1 MAGALPEILTGEFA
15 PARLELWPPR
25 SMRVVDW
32 NIDRG
37 LHLDGILDF
46 LSSSDADLLLLQ
58 EVDLNARR
66 THRLN
71 IAEEIAR
78 PLRMNYVFARE
89 FQELLEGSTDSPA
102 YHGQATLSRW
112 RLEKPRVIRFR
123 SQSHFWRPHWFVPR
137 IHPFQVRLGGRI
149 ALVVEAVTA
158 GRKLVT
164 YNLHL
169 ESRGPDTLRLD
180 QLEETLSDASQYDP
194 DTALI
199 VAGDLNLDAS
209 KPDAAGPIQRAG
221 FRNVE
226 GTVRQATIHR
236 ELFVRGRP
244 IDWAFVR
251 GPIRTED
258 ARVHSSVHAS
268 DHYPVS
274 FTVTF

>member
-1 MAGALPEILTGEFA
+1 MPAALPEILTGEFA
-15 PARLELWPPR
+15 PARLELRPPR
-25 SMRVVDW
+25 SIRVVDW

-78 PLRMNYVFARE
+78 KLRMNYVFGCE
-89 FQELLEGSTDSPA
+89 FQELIEGSSASPA

-112 RLEKPRVIRFR
+112 RLQKPRLIRFR
-123 SQSHFWRPHWFVPR
+123 GQSHFWQPHWFVPR
-137 IHPFQVRLGGRI
+137 IHPFQVRRGGRI
-149 ALVVEAVTA
+149 ALVTEAVTT

-169 ESRGPDTLRLD
+169 ESRGEDTRRID
-180 QLEETLSDASQYDP
+180 QLEEALSDTSQNDP
-194 DTALI
+194 DTVLI

-209 KPDAAGPIQRAG
+209 KPDVAGPIQRAG
-221 FRNVE
+221 LRNVE
-226 GTVRQATIHR
+226 GRVRKATIHR
-236 ELFVRGRP
+236 EVFVPGRP

-251 GPIRTED
+251 GPIRTEE
-258 ARVHSSVHAS
+258 ATVHSSVHAS

>member
-1 MAGALPEILTGEFA
+1 MPAALPEILTGEFA

-25 SMRVVDW
+25 SIRVVDW

-78 PLRMNYVFARE
+78 KLRMNYVFGCE
-89 FQELLEGSTDSPA
+89 FQELIEGSSASPA

-112 RLEKPRVIRFR
+112 RLQKPRLIRFR
-123 SQSHFWRPHWFVPR
+123 GQSHFWQPHWFVPR
-137 IHPFQVRLGGRI
+137 IHPFQVRRGGRI
-149 ALVVEAVTA
+149 ALVTKAVTT

-169 ESRGPDTLRLD
+169 ESRGEDTRRID
-180 QLEETLSDASQYDP
+180 QLEEALSDTSQNDP
-194 DTALI
+194 DTVLI

-209 KPDAAGPIQRAG
+209 KPDVAGPIQRAG
-221 FRNVE
+221 LRNAE
-226 GTVRQATIHR
+226 GRVRKATIHR
-236 ELFVRGRP
+236 EVFVPGRHSCAGRFGRKRP
-244 IDWAFVR
+244 RSILPSVPR
-251 GPIRTED
+251 ITIRS
-258 ARVHSSVHAS
+258 HSQ
-268 DHYPVS
+268 
-274 FTVTF
+274 